1 MELGTLTSKGQT
13 TIPAEIRRQFGLNDG
28 DKLQFFVEGDH
39 IVMVPAKGSVTDL
52 KGSIPMPE
60 KPVSTEDMEEAVRT
74 EASSRLEL
82 E

>member
-13 TIPAEIRRQFGLNDG
+13 TIPVEIRRHFGLNDG

-52 KGSIPMPE
+52 KGIIPMPD
-60 KPVSTEDMEEAVRT
+60 KPVSIEDMKQAVRI
-74 EASSRLEL
+74 EASSRLGE

>member
-13 TIPAEIRRQFGLNDG
+13 TIPAEIRLHFGLNDG
-28 DKLQFFVEGDH
+28 DKLKFFVEGDH

-52 KGSIPMPE
+52 KGIIPMPD
-60 KPVSTEDMEEAVRT
+60 KPVSIEDMKEAVRT
-74 EASSRLEL
+74 EASSRLEA